1 MSIDPTYSDH
11 IPFSRWNR
19 SQWNTH
25 WMARNR
31 VHFSYGSQGYQ
42 FHCQQWWQQ
51 NQKKMFEMNE
61 EFIATCDHASSIRC
75 DIQGICYPLVW
86 CIISVISISNEMAN
100 FRSSTRFN
108 RVCSGSAWTPARIGH
123 KHSMVIRV
131 AKDAVSEWV
140 ANFLN
145 WMYRMSAAF
154 EQ

>member
-1 MSIDPTYSDH
+1 
-11 IPFSRWNR
+11 
-19 SQWNTH
+19 
-25 WMARNR
+25 
-31 VHFSYGSQGYQ
+31 
-42 FHCQQWWQQ
+42 
-51 NQKKMFEMNE
+51 
-61 EFIATCDHASSIRC
+61 
-75 DIQGICYPLVW
+75 
-86 CIISVISISNEMAN
+86 MAN